1 MTIKH
6 YRVVFLSPHLDDAV
20 LSCGGSIAKLAGQGP
35 ILVLNVFSSYPAEVR
50 RGSVVISRERSA
62 EDAGAGALLGF
73 TTENLGE
80 VDAALRYPAYRS
92 PANLFRP
99 PVPEDIDRL
108 AATSARIGDFL
119 SSVHYDA
126 IYLPLGIGWHV
137 DHVLSHLATKPLH
150 GLPNTYF
157 YEDGPYCLIPNAT
170 QYRLRE
176 LGKIAGEHGDGTLSP
191 RSFAREWY
199 ETSADCATLAPIKT
213 MAWPVRG
220 VAALVVALYLRTL
233 LAKHRRMRRE
243 REAEHTLKPIVQ
255 SITGHFD
262 AKIEA
267 CYRYESQIGKFF
279 VSRRDCAA
287 RYRRYSRS
295 MAVGPADA
303 PADMYERFWQVEGA
317 NGGRGN

>member
-6 YRVVFLSPHLDDAV
+6 YRAVFLSPHLDDAV
-20 LSCGGSIAKLAGQGP
+20 FSCGGSIAKLAGEGP

-50 RGSVVISRERSA
+50 RGPVVISRERVD
-62 EDAGAGALLGF
+62 EDAKAAALLGF
-73 TTENLGE
+73 TTENLDE
-80 VDAALRYPAYRS
+80 VDAALRHPAYRS

-119 SSVHYDA
+119 SSIHYDA
-126 IYLPLGIGWHV
+126 IYLPLGVGWHV
-137 DHVLSHLATKPLH
+137 DHVLSHLATKHLH
-150 GLPNTYF
+150 GLPSTYF
-157 YEDGPYCLIPNAT
+157 CEDAPYCLIPNAT

-176 LGKIAGEHGDGTLSP
+176 LGKIADEHADGPLSP
-191 RSFAREWY
+191 RSFAQEWY

-220 VAALVVALYLRTL
+220 VAALVVALYVRTL

-243 REAEHTLKPIVQ
+243 REAEYTLKPLVQ

-267 CYRYESQIGKFF
+267 CYRYESQIGQFS
-279 VSRRDCAA
+279 VSRTDCVA

-295 MAVGPADA
+295 MVVGPADA
-303 PADMYERFWQVEGA
+303 PADMYERFWQLEGA
-317 NGGRGN
+317 SVGSGN